1 VRLTFLGVRGSTPAP
16 GSDFVR
22 YGGHTSCVVVAP
34 DADSAPV
41 LALDAGTGIRPL
53 TGLLDGAAFE
63 GSILLSHL
71 HWDHIQGLPFFKP
84 FLRPGANVTIY
95 APSQPGDITVEEV
108 FADTIKPPLFPIHF
122 SMFPGMVDLHE
133 IADDEFVVGD
143 VKVMS
148 RLVPHVGHT
157 VGYRVEWNGRSV
169 VYISD
174 HQMPVDGSHSAW
186 PGVLELC
193 DGADLLIHDAQYTPD
208 EFATKRDWG
217 HCTPEYAVWLA
228 AQAGVARLALF
239 HHDPAHDDEELDGI
253 LGAAIECAAKLGVE
267 AFGARERTTVDV

>member
-1 VRLTFLGVRGSTPAP
+1 MAVTFHGVRGSTPCHGDEIA
-16 GSDFVR
+16 R
-22 YGGHTSCVVVAP
+22 YGGNTSCVSLAIP
-34 DADSAPV
+34 GQDPV
-41 LALDAGTGIRPL
+41 LFDLGTGLRYFGQSLPDDRPFRG
-53 TGLLDGAAFE
+53 TC
-63 GSILLSHL
+63 LLSHL

-84 FLRPGANVTIY
+84 FLRPGANVTLY
-95 APSQPGDITVEEV
+95 APNQPGDITVEEV

-133 IADDEFVVGD
+133 IGDDEFVVGD
-143 VKVMS
+143 AKVMS
-148 RLVPHVGHT
+148 RLIPHVGHT

-169 VYISD
+169 VYMSD

-193 DGADLLIHDAQYTPD
+193 QGADLLIHDAQYTPD

-228 AQAGVARLALF
+228 AQAGVSRLALF
-239 HHDPAHDDEELDGI
+239 HHDPAHEDDELDGI